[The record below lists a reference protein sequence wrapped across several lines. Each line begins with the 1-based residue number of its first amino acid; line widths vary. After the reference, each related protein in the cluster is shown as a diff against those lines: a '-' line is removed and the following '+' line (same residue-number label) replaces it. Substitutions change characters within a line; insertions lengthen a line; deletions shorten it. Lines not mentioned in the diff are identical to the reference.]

1 MQNRKRPV
9 GIVRF
14 ATPDN
19 RKPHTQVKTH
29 RLRILFIDIDRISSL
44 AGDGPLHQLASA
56 ASAPVFGPNE
66 QHGDMTSVQTDERH
80 DTPRIPQAAKFDRRQ
95 VADRQQRTQFPNIR
109 LGEKLS
115 LIHI

>member
-29 RLRILFIDIDRISSL
+29 RLRILFIDIDRISSWRATAHSTNL
-44 AGDGPLHQLASA
+44 RPQPL
-56 ASAPVFGPNE
+56 
-66 QHGDMTSVQTDERH
+66 
-80 DTPRIPQAAKFDRRQ
+80 PRYSG
-95 VADRQQRTQFPNIR
+95 RTNNMAI
-109 LGEKLS
+109 
-115 LIHI
+115 

>member
-29 RLRILFIDIDRISSL
+29 RLRILFIDIDRISSTAHSTNL
-44 AGDGPLHQLASA
+44 RPQPL
-56 ASAPVFGPNE
+56 
-66 QHGDMTSVQTDERH
+66 
-80 DTPRIPQAAKFDRRQ
+80 PRYSG
-95 VADRQQRTQFPNIR
+95 RTNNMAI
-109 LGEKLS
+109 
-115 LIHI
+115 

>member
-44 AGDGPLHQLASA
+44 AGDGPLHQPL
-56 ASAPVFGPNE
+56 
-66 QHGDMTSVQTDERH
+66 
-80 DTPRIPQAAKFDRRQ
+80 PRYSG
-95 VADRQQRTQFPNIR
+95 RTNNMAI
-109 LGEKLS
+109 
-115 LIHI
+115 

>member
-44 AGDGPLHQLASA
+44 AGDGPLHQPQPL
-56 ASAPVFGPNE
+56 
-66 QHGDMTSVQTDERH
+66 
-80 DTPRIPQAAKFDRRQ
+80 PRYSG
-95 VADRQQRTQFPNIR
+95 RTNNMAI
-109 LGEKLS
+109 
-115 LIHI
+115 

>member
-44 AGDGPLHQLASA
+44 AGDGPTPPTCVRSLCPGIRA
-56 ASAPVFGPNE
+56 
-66 QHGDMTSVQTDERH
+66 ERTTWRY
-80 DTPRIPQAAKFDRRQ
+80 DFRSDR
-95 VADRQQRTQFPNIR
+95 
-109 LGEKLS
+109 
-115 LIHI
+115 

>member
-29 RLRILFIDIDRISSL
+29 RLRILFRGVLKI
-44 AGDGPLHQLASA
+44 
-56 ASAPVFGPNE
+56 
-66 QHGDMTSVQTDERH
+66 
-80 DTPRIPQAAKFDRRQ
+80 K
-95 VADRQQRTQFPNIR
+95 
-109 LGEKLS
+109 
-115 LIHI
+115 

>member
-29 RLRILFIDIDRISSL
+29 RLRILFIDIYEGENETYIEASVENSSSIL
-44 AGDGPLHQLASA
+44 YDKEIR
-56 ASAPVFGPNE
+56 NK
-66 QHGDMTSVQTDERH
+66 
-80 DTPRIPQAAKFDRRQ
+80 PRTRRTKRN
-95 VADRQQRTQFPNIR
+95 V
-109 LGEKLS
+109 
-115 LIHI
+115 

>member
-44 AGDGPLHQLASA
+44 AGDGPLHQLCLLY
-56 ASAPVFGPNE
+56 
-66 QHGDMTSVQTDERH
+66 TSPS
-80 DTPRIPQAAKFDRRQ
+80 PRDC
-95 VADRQQRTQFPNIR
+95 
-109 LGEKLS
+109 S
-115 LIHI
+115 

>member
-29 RLRILFIDIDRISSL
+29 RLRILFIDIDRISSTPPTCVRSL
-44 AGDGPLHQLASA
+44 CPGIRA
-56 ASAPVFGPNE
+56 
-66 QHGDMTSVQTDERH
+66 ERTTWRY
-80 DTPRIPQAAKFDRRQ
+80 DFRSDR
-95 VADRQQRTQFPNIR
+95 
-109 LGEKLS
+109 
-115 LIHI
+115 

>member
-56 ASAPVFGPNE
+56 ASAPVFGPVSYTHLTLPTN
-66 QHGDMTSVQTDERH
+66 SRV
-80 DTPRIPQAAKFDRRQ
+80 
-95 VADRQQRTQFPNIR
+95 
-109 LGEKLS
+109 
-115 LIHI
+115 

>member
-80 DTPRIPQAAKFDRRQ
+80 DTPRIPAGSEVRPPAGSGQATENAIPEYPPRRE
-95 VADRQQRTQFPNIR
+95 NH
-109 LGEKLS
+109 G
-115 LIHI
+115 

>member
-56 ASAPVFGPNE
+56 AS
-66 QHGDMTSVQTDERH
+66 
-80 DTPRIPQAAKFDRRQ
+80 PRYSG
-95 VADRQQRTQFPNIR
+95 RTNNMAI
-109 LGEKLS
+109 
-115 LIHI
+115 

>member
-44 AGDGPLHQLASA
+44 AGDGPLHQLCR
-56 ASAPVFGPNE
+56 PQPL
-66 QHGDMTSVQTDERH
+66 
-80 DTPRIPQAAKFDRRQ
+80 PRYSG
-95 VADRQQRTQFPNIR
+95 RTNNMAI
-109 LGEKLS
+109 
-115 LIHI
+115 

>member
-44 AGDGPLHQLASA
+44 AGDGPLTNLRPQPL
-56 ASAPVFGPNE
+56 
-66 QHGDMTSVQTDERH
+66 
-80 DTPRIPQAAKFDRRQ
+80 PRYSG
-95 VADRQQRTQFPNIR
+95 RTNNMAI
-109 LGEKLS
+109 
-115 LIHI
+115 

>member
-44 AGDGPLHQLASA
+44 AGDGP
-56 ASAPVFGPNE
+56 
-66 QHGDMTSVQTDERH
+66 DRKSV
-80 DTPRIPQAAKFDRRQ
+80 
-95 VADRQQRTQFPNIR
+95 V
-109 LGEKLS
+109 
-115 LIHI
+115 